1 MKPNPLQERVGTAE
15 ISRTEPV
22 VAGCFVDFTIT
33 YTAGYFGID
42 DTGSVKIC
50 TRFATDMGRPQ
61 FTAPDQPNYVSIVAS
76 NGATLEYRYDVK
88 GYVRP
93 WDKTLYIKVIKGF
106 FREGDQLIVHFGD
119 PRGGCPGIRMQTFCE
134 DSNSRS

>member
-22 VAGCFVDFTIT
+22 VAGSFVDFTIT

-61 FTAPDQPNYVSIVAS
+61 FTAPAQPNYVSIVARRNRGRTRIILTCRAGRAAGVRGKTGGS
-76 NGATLEYRYDVK
+76 SGPSGPSGGVAWKQWPAGQRDSLGAKRD
-88 GYVRP
+88 
-93 WDKTLYIKVIKGF
+93 
-106 FREGDQLIVHFGD
+106 
-119 PRGGCPGIRMQTFCE
+119 
-134 DSNSRS
+134 

>member
-22 VAGCFVDFTIT
+22 VAGSFVDFTIT

-42 DTGSVKIC
+42 DTGSIKIC

-61 FTAPDQPNYVSIVAS
+61 FAAPDQPNYVSIVAS
-76 NGATLEYRYDVK
+76 NGATLEYRYEVK

-93 WDKTLYIKVIKGF
+93 WDKTLYIKVVKGF
-106 FREGDQLIVHFGD
+106 FARA
-119 PRGGCPGIRMQTFCE
+119 T
-134 DSNSRS
+134 NS